1 MYELENVEITKS
13 KVRFTLVSSENLAEP
28 SVEGERAITPVF
40 EIKVQRA
47 RRVNAVVRRLALV
60 RSYDSNSLSPGWC
73 SLKQEP
79 MRGPASL
86 R

>member
-47 RRVNAVVRRLALV
+47 RRVNAVVSPIRWMPRLSWRTQL
-60 RSYDSNSLSPGWC
+60 L
-73 SLKQEP
+73 L
-79 MRGPASL
+79 AS
-86 R
+86 